1 MSDELLSQADSE
13 VSRYFRTILCEA
25 QAEDNTI
32 KDFSDLIPKSDARY
46 YTMGRASSLKSKKI
60 HDTSKSSTS
69 DDDTTETM
77 SSDSNLTIKKLNK
90 RHKRDWIR
98 ETFLQIADLL
108 SHIAIQMIKN
118 PMKSFAIFFT
128 IYFFFFNGIVAKIYM
143 KELAMGLARATE
155 KAITGGDNKAVDL

>member
-98 ETFLQIADLL
+98 ETYLQIADLL

-118 PMKSFAIFFT
+118 PMK
-128 IYFFFFNGIVAKIYM
+128 
-143 KELAMGLARATE
+143 
-155 KAITGGDNKAVDL
+155 